1 MFESQSNTP
10 ESAQDNVEVIIN
22 SMSGA
27 ELAPIMDDLSGQVT
41 ELEAEVTRLKSELG
55 IYRDRASD
63 FAKTIG
69 RARDLIQ
76 EVLAGDTEAESTFD
90 AFRAPFELLGVS
102 LTREVEVEITV
113 TWRGTIELPHGTDPE
128 DLDID
133 DFGISEPE
141 HNYHNSYFNMGMH
154 DYDISER

>member
-1 MFESQSNTP
+1 MFESQGNTP

-69 RARDLIQ
+69 QARDLIQ

-90 AFRAPFELLGVS
+90 DFRAPFELLGVS
-102 LTREVEVEITV
+102 LDREVEVEITV
-113 TWRGTIELPHGTDPE
+113 TWRGTVTLPMGTDPE

-133 DFGISEPE
+133 DFGITEPL
-141 HNYHNSYFNMGMH
+141 HNWHNSHFSGIH
-154 DYDISER
+154 DSDISER

>member
-10 ESAQDNVEVIIN
+10 ESAQDFTIEDTLVSIN
-22 SMSGA
+22 H
-27 ELAPIMDDLSGQVT
+27 LANQADTASARIT
-41 ELEAEVTRLKSELG
+41 ELEAKLKTAESELA
-55 IYRDRASD
+55 IHRNRAGEHVY
-63 FAKTIG
+63 TIS

-76 EVLAGDTEAESTFD
+76 EVLAGDTDAESTFD

-102 LTREVEVEITV
+102 LTREVEIEITV

-133 DFGISEPE
+133 DFGITEPE
-141 HNYHNSYFNMGMH
+141 HNYHNSYFNMGIH
-154 DYDISER
+154 DSDISER